1 MKKTLGITASIEIE
15 NAIELDNRIKK
26 LPINTSSFVRLLV
39 NAALRLDMDRFRE
52 LTEAEASQ
60 VEITV
65 RNDG

>member
-1 MKKTLGITASIEIE
+1 MKKTLGITASIEME
-15 NAIELDNRIKK
+15 SAFELDNRIRK

-52 LTEAEASQ
+52 LTEANASQ